1 MTPASLTNNLST
13 NPSAWYPTSD
23 QIQSTNIT
31 ALQQQLGLD
40 SYEQLYQWSIDHR
53 DQFWHQMIQR
63 LGIQFQQPYST
74 VLDLSN
80 GIEQPHW
87 LVNARFNI
95 VESCFLAPQTE
106 TAVIFQQPGGPLQRW
121 TYGELERLTNRVA
134 NGLVTAGYGVG
145 DEIAVIMPMT
155 VQAVVIYLAIIKM
168 GGVVVSI
175 ADSFAPV
182 EIATRLHLSRT
193 KAVFTQVSLRRRG
206 KDLPLYSKLVT
217 AVAPRAVVIPTEIP
231 YALRP
236 GDLTWDDFL
245 SDDDQFTAIPCDAK
259 APLNILFSS
268 GTTGT
273 PKAIP
278 WTHTTPIKCA
288 TDGHLHHDIH
298 PEDVIAWPTSLGW
311 MMGPWLIYAAMINQ
325 ATIALYDDAPLD
337 RGFGTFVQAAGVTLL
352 GVVPSL
358 VSAWRRSGCMTGID
372 WHQIKAFS
380 STGECS
386 NPGDM
391 AFLMALGGHKPVIE
405 YCGGTEI
412 GGGYITGTLV
422 QPAYPSTFSTP
433 ALGLAVVILDD
444 QGHASDRGEAFI
456 IPPSMGLSTTL
467 LNRDHHQVYFADTPA
482 YPRPLRR
489 HGDRLVQ
496 LANGYYQIQ
505 GRVDDTM
512 NLGGIK
518 ISAVEIER
526 VLQALP
532 NVQEVAAISSAS
544 SGPSELVIYAVLTP
558 SGQSTQQDLQ
568 NCFQQAI
575 RQCLNPLFQIK
586 DVVIV
591 ETLPR
596 TASQK
601 ILRRD
606 LRAHYQGQESMTQE

>member
-1 MTPASLTNNLST
+1 MSLVTLPNQTVWHPTP
-13 NPSAWYPTSD
+13 D
-23 QIQSTNIT
+23 QIHHTNIT
-31 ALQQQLGLD
+31 ALQRQLGFD
-40 SYEQLYQWSIDHR
+40 RYDRLYQWSIDHR
-53 DQFWHQMIQR
+53 DQFWHRMIQR
-63 LGIQFQQPYST
+63 LGIQFQQPYTT
-74 VLDLSN
+74 VLELSD
-80 GIEQPHW
+80 GVEQPHW

-95 VESCFLAPQTE
+95 VESCFLAPKTD
-106 TAVIFQQPGGPLQRW
+106 TAVIYQAPGEPLQHW
-121 TYGELERLTNRVA
+121 TYGELERLVNRVA
-134 NGLVTAGYGVG
+134 NGLVAAGYGMG
-145 DEIAVIMPMT
+145 DAIAIVMPMT
-155 VQAVVIYLAIIKM
+155 VKAVAIYLGIIKM

-182 EIATRLHLSRT
+182 EIATRLQLGQA

-206 KDLPLYSKLVT
+206 QALPLYSKLVT
-217 AVAPRAVVIPTEIP
+217 AIAPRAVVIPTEVP
-231 YALRP
+231 CSLRP
-236 GDLTWDDFL
+236 EDLSWDAFL
-245 SDDDQFTAIPCDAK
+245 SNDERFTAVPCQ
-259 APLNILFSS
+259 PETSLNILFSS

-298 PEDVIAWPTSLGW
+298 PEDVAAWPTSLGW
-311 MMGPWLIYAAMINQ
+311 MMGPWLIYATMLNQ
-325 ATIALYDDAPLD
+325 ATMALYGDAPLE
-337 RGFGTFVQAAGVTLL
+337 RGFGNFIQTAGVTIL

-358 VSAWRRSGCMTGID
+358 VSAWRRSGCMTGLD
-372 WHQIKAFS
+372 WHRIRAFS

-386 NPGDM
+386 NAADM
-391 AFLMALGGHKPVIE
+391 EFLMALGDHKPVIE

-412 GGGYITGTLV
+412 GGGYMTGTLV

-444 QGHASDRGEAFI
+444 QGHPSDAGEAFI
-456 IPPSMGLSTTL
+456 VPPAIGLSTTL
-467 LNRDHHQVYFADTPA
+467 LNRDHHQVYFDGTP
-482 YPRPLRR
+482 YYPLRR

-496 LANGYYQIQ
+496 LPNGYYRAD

-518 ISAVEIER
+518 VSAAEIER

-532 NVQEVAAISSAS
+532 NVREVAAIAS
-544 SGPSELVIYAVLTP
+544 TCHGPSELVIYVVLSSSEQP
-558 SGQSTQQDLQ
+558 VDLQ
-568 NCFQQAI
+568 NCCQQAI
-575 RQCLNPLFQIK
+575 RQSLNPLFRIK

-591 ETLPR
+591 NELPR

-606 LRAHYQGQESMTQE
+606 LRKHYEDPKPMT